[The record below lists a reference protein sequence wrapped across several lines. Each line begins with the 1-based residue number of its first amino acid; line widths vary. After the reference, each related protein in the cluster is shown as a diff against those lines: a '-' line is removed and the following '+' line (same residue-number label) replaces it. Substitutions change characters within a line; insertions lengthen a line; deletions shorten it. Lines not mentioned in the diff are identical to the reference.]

1 MFPEKPQ
8 DAAAKAMREPDL
20 VQPIEAIGMVIREDG
35 TAHYE
40 QMIRDERAL
49 YSKLVRELK

>member
-1 MFPEKPQ
+1 MLPEKPQ

-20 VQPIEAIGMVIREDG
+20 VKRIEAIGMVVREDG

-40 QMIRDERAL
+40 QMSRDERAL
-49 YSKLVRELK
+49 YSKLVRDMK

>member
-1 MFPEKPQ
+1 MLPVEPQ
-8 DAAAKAMREPDL
+8 TAAAKAMREPDL
-20 VQPIEAIGMVIREDG
+20 VQRIEATSMVIREDG

-49 YSKLVRELK
+49 YSKLVRDLK